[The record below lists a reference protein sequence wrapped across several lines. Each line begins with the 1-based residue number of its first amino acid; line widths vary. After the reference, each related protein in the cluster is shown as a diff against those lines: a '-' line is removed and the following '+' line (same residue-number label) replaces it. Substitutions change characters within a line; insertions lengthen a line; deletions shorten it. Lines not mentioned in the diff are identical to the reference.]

1 RRLSDPGSKL
11 SLSEKLME
19 EYLIEGSESLEL
31 HHLYRALDVLYENKE
46 EIEEKLFHKRR
57 DLFSSQPELVFF
69 DTTSSYFEGSGEGS
83 CLKRYGHSRD
93 KRPER
98 KQMVIGVLITREG
111 IPIAIRVFPGNT
123 ADPKT
128 VKPALDDLSRR
139 FGIKRAVFVCDR
151 GMVSEANLRL
161 MAEAGYDYI
170 TGLRMASHPARKALS
185 RQGRYHRIERKGK
198 PELWVKEAVVDGER
212 YIICYNPDEAE
223 RERAERGEII
233 RKLEQEIET
242 NPKALIRNRGYRR
255 FLRARKGLLEID
267 QAKVSEA
274 ERYDG
279 KYVIKVSDP
288 RLTTESAALAY
299 REPQRP

>member
-1 RRLSDPGSKL
+1 MQ
-11 SLSEKLME
+11 EKLRE
-19 EYLIEGSESLEL
+19 EYLIEGSESLDL
-31 HHLYRALDVLYENKE
+31 HHLYRALD
-46 EIEEKLFHKRR
+46 
-57 DLFSSQPELVFF
+57 DL
-69 DTTSSYFEGSGEGS
+69 
-83 CLKRYGHSRD
+83 R
-93 KRPER
+93 
-98 KQMVIGVLITREG
+98 
-111 IPIAIRVFPGNT
+111 
-123 ADPKT
+123 
-128 VKPALDDLSRR
+128 RR

-185 RQGRYHRIERKGK
+185 RQGRYHRIEREGK
-198 PELWVKEAVVDGER
+198 SELWVKEAVVDGER

-223 RERAERGEII
+223 REEM
-233 RKLEQEIET
+233 ET
-242 NPKALIRNRGYRR
+242 NPKALIRNRGY
-255 FLRARKGLLEID
+255 RKGLLEID

-288 RLTTESAALAY
+288 RLTTETAALAY